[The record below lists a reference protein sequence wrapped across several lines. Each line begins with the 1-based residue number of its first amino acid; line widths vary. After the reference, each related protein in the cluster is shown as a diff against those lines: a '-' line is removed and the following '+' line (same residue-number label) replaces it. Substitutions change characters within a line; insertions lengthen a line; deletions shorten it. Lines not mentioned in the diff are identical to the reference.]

1 MKLFREHSWGPF
13 ILFLMA
19 KPGGC
24 FLPMS
29 NGSDFRYSLIQTKNL
44 TNNTMNKL
52 PNFSLSA
59 TRLALALAAG
69 LVASTISSQAQSA
82 MATISEVPGTGGNF
96 DYTISLENTGTQ
108 SLNSFWYGWTVGVFN
123 LAPGTTSVASSSLGW
138 TATIDGNSIMW
149 QNTASSPAL
158 AEGQSETF
166 TFDST
171 ASLSTIT
178 TPPSGQSVAF
188 TSDDVQ
194 FNEGVAGQST
204 PVFSP
209 AVAAVP
215 EPSSMGLMAAGL
227 LGLVGVCRR
236 TVRRA

>member
-1 MKLFREHSWGPF
+1 ML
-13 ILFLMA
+13 
-19 KPGGC
+19 
-24 FLPMS
+24 
-29 NGSDFRYSLIQTKNL
+29 
-44 TNNTMNKL
+44 
-52 PNFSLSA
+52 NFSA
-59 TRLALALAAG
+59 TRLALALVAG
-69 LVASTISSQAQSA
+69 LVASTVSSQAQSA

-96 DYTISLENTGTQ
+96 DYTITLENTGTQ

-123 LAPGTTSVASSSLGW
+123 LAPGTTSAATSSLGW
-138 TATIDGNSIMW
+138 AATIDGNSIQW

-194 FNEGVAGQST
+194 FNEGVSGQST
-204 PVFSP
+204 GVFSP
-209 AVAAVP
+209 TVAAVP